1 MNLFKSIA
9 ISFSL
14 YSKIPMPT
22 FEWDEKNYK
31 HAIAF
36 LPLVG
41 IIIGYISSLVMLLMD
56 NMELP
61 EFVITI
67 AMTLIPLI
75 ITGGFHLDGF
85 MDVQD
90 ALHSY
95 QDKEKKLEI
104 MKDPHIGAF
113 AVIGAGMLL
122 LTWVGATYLMIRRA
136 FDSRMTAVLDVY
148 FASFCLVRA
157 FCGITSI
164 AFPHAKDEGML
175 SMETRKSGALDICIL
190 TVYAA
195 ASGAYMVYKNINFG
209 LAAIIALAVFSFWY
223 KGKCNKEFGGVT
235 GDTAGFYVVAGETVI
250 LVVLAIL
257 TAFLL

>member
-1 MNLFKSIA
+1 MI
-9 ISFSL
+9 ISLSL

-41 IIIGYISSLVMLLMD
+41 IIIGYVSSLAVLLMD
-56 NMELP
+56 NLELP
-61 EFVITI
+61 ELVITI
-67 AMTLIPLI
+67 VLTLIPLI

-85 MDVQD
+85 MDVKD
-90 ALHSY
+90 AFHSY
-95 QDKEKKLEI
+95 QDREKKLQI

-122 LTWVGATYLMIRRA
+122 LVWVGSAYLMVRKA

-148 FASFCLVRA
+148 YASFGLVRA

-164 AFPHAKDEGML
+164 AFPHAKEDGML
-175 SMETRKSGALDICIL
+175 SMETKKSGAPDIIIL
-190 TVYAA
+190 TVFAA

-209 LAAIIALAVFSFWY
+209 LAAIIVLAVFSFWY
-223 KGKCNKEFGGVT
+223 KGKCKKEFGGVT
-235 GDTAGFYVVAGETVI
+235 GDTAGFYVVAGEAVV
-250 LVVLAIL
+250 LVALAIL
-257 TAFLL
+257 SAVIL